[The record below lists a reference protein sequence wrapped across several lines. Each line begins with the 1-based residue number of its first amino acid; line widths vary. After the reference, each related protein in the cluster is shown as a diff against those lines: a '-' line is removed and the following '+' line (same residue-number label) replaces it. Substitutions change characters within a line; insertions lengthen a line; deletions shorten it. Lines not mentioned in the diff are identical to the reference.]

1 MRGTPVRR
9 RTSLVRTEIKFCG
22 MTRAVD
28 AREAVALGAGYV
40 GVIFA
45 SGPRRLSVEQAGEVL
60 ADIPENVRRV
70 GVFADAP
77 ADAIAA
83 AAETLQL
90 GAVQLHGENGG
101 RLVERVRSR
110 FDGEVWSVLRLR
122 DGLLPERAAELF
134 ASADAVLLEA
144 HVAGQLGGTG
154 VTLPWER
161 LVDELGALRSNGSR
175 ARLVL
180 AGGLRAENVGEA
192 IRLLRP
198 DVVDVSSGVETAP
211 GIKDHA
217 RMRAFRDAV
226 HAST

>member
-1 MRGTPVRR
+1 VRP
-9 RTSLVRTEIKFCG
+9 EIKFCG
-22 MTRAVD
+22 LTRAAD
-28 AREAVALGAGYV
+28 AREAVALGARYV

-45 SGPRRLSVEQAGEVL
+45 PGPRRLSMEQAGAVL
-60 ADIPENVRRV
+60 ADVPESVRRV
-70 GVFADAP
+70 GVFADATV
-77 ADAIAA
+77 DVIAT
-83 AAETLQL
+83 AAETLGL
-90 GAVQLHGENGG
+90 GAIQLHGDDSG
-101 RLVERVRSR
+101 RLLDGVRSR
-110 FDGEVWSVLRLR
+110 FNGEVWSVLRLR
-122 DGLLPERAAELF
+122 DAGLPDIATELF
-134 ASADAVLLEA
+134 KGADAVLLDA
-144 HVAGQLGGTG
+144 HVAGKLGGTG
-154 VTLPWER
+154 VTLPWEQ
-161 LVDELGALRSNGSR
+161 LVNDLNAVRSNAMR

>member
-1 MRGTPVRR
+1 MRTD
-9 RTSLVRTEIKFCG
+9 IKFCG
-22 MTRAVD
+22 LTRAGD
-28 AREAVALGAGYV
+28 AREAVALGARYV

-45 SGPRRLSVEQAGEVL
+45 SGPRRLSVEQACEVL
-60 ADIPENVRRV
+60 ADVPESVRRV
-70 GVFADAP
+70 GVFADTP

-83 AAETLQL
+83 TAEILQL
-90 GAVQLHGENGG
+90 GAIQLHGEDGAG
-101 RLVERVRSR
+101 LVDDVRSR
-110 FDGEVWSVLRLR
+110 FAGEVWSVLRVR
-122 DGLLPERAAELF
+122 DGALPKVAAELF
-134 ASADAVLLEA
+134 RAADAVLLDA
-144 HVAGQLGGTG
+144 HVAGKLGGTG
-154 VTLPWER
+154 VTLPWEK
-161 LVDELGALRSNGSR
+161 LVDELGALRSGGMG

-198 DVVDVSSGVETAP
+198 EVVDVSSGVETAP

>member
-1 MRGTPVRR
+1 
-9 RTSLVRTEIKFCG
+9 VRTEIKFCG
-22 MTRAVD
+22 LTRAAD
-28 AREAVALGAGYV
+28 AREAVALGARYV

-45 SGPRRLSVEQAGEVL
+45 SGPRRLSMEQAGAVL
-60 ADIPENVRRV
+60 ADVPKSVRRV
-70 GVFADAP
+70 GVFADATV
-77 ADAIAA
+77 DVIAT
-83 AAETLQL
+83 AAETLGL
-90 GAVQLHGENGG
+90 GAVQLHGDESG
-101 RLVERVRSR
+101 RLVDGLRSR
-110 FDGEVWSVLRLR
+110 FTGEVWSVLRLR
-122 DGLLPERAAELF
+122 DAGLPDVATELF
-134 ASADAVLLEA
+134 TAADAVLLDA
-144 HVAGQLGGTG
+144 HVAGKLGGTG
-154 VTLPWER
+154 VTLPWEQ
-161 LVDELGALRSNGSR
+161 LVNDLNAVRSSTMG

>member
-1 MRGTPVRR
+1 M
-9 RTSLVRTEIKFCG
+9 RTEIKFCG
-22 MTRAVD
+22 LTRAAD
-28 AREAVALGAGYV
+28 AREAVALGARYV

-45 SGPRRLSVEQAGEVL
+45 SGPRRLSVERAGEVL
-60 ADIPENVRRV
+60 AEVPDSVRRV
-70 GVFADAP
+70 GVFADTT

-83 AAETLQL
+83 AAEALQL
-90 GAVQLHGENGG
+90 GAVQLHGEDAG
-101 RLVERVRSR
+101 RLLEGVRSR

-122 DGLLPERAAELF
+122 EGRLPELADEMFR
-134 ASADAVLLEA
+134 SADGVLLEA
-144 HVAGQLGGTG
+144 HVAGKLGGTG

-161 LVDELGALRSNGSR
+161 LVDELGTIRSNGKG

-180 AGGLRAENVGEA
+180 AGGLKAENVGEA

>member
-1 MRGTPVRR
+1 M
-9 RTSLVRTEIKFCG
+9 RTEIKFCG
-22 MTRAVD
+22 LTRAID
-28 AREAVALGAGYV
+28 AREAVALGARYV

-45 SGPRRLSVEQAGEVL
+45 SGPRRLSVESAAEVL
-60 ADIPENVRRV
+60 AGVPTTVRRV
-70 GVFADAP
+70 GVFGDT
-77 ADAIAA
+77 DVDGIAA
-83 AAETLQL
+83 AADTLGL
-90 GAVQLHGENGG
+90 GALQLHGENGA
-101 RLVERVRSR
+101 RLVDGLRAR
-110 FDGEVWSVLRLR
+110 FGGEVWSVLRLR
-122 DGLLPERAAELF
+122 NGRVPEAAAELF
-134 ASADAVLLEA
+134 ASADAVLLDA
-144 HVAGQLGGTG
+144 HVAGKLGGTG

-161 LVDELGALRSNGSR
+161 LVDELSAMRNGGTG

-180 AGGLRAENVGEA
+180 AGGLKAENVGEA

>member
-1 MRGTPVRR
+1 M
-9 RTSLVRTEIKFCG
+9 RTEIKFCG
-22 MTRAVD
+22 LTRASD
-28 AREAVALGAGYV
+28 AREAVALGASYV

-45 SGPRRLSVEQAGEVL
+45 TGPRRLTVQQAGEVL
-60 ADIPENVRRV
+60 ADVPESVRRV
-70 GVFADAP
+70 GVFADATTDSIATV
-77 ADAIAA
+77 ADA
-83 AAETLQL
+83 LGL

-101 RLVERVRSR
+101 RLVEAVRSR
-110 FDGEVWSVLRLR
+110 FGGEVWSVLRPQ
-122 DGLLPERAAELF
+122 GGKLPEMAAELF
-134 ASADAVLLEA
+134 AAADAVLLDA
-144 HVAGQLGGTG
+144 HVAGKLGGTG
-154 VTLPWER
+154 IALPWEK
-161 LVDELGALRSNGSR
+161 LMDELGAIRNGAVS

-180 AGGLRAENVGEA
+180 AGGLKAENVGEA